1 MRRRTGRN
9 WILSI
14 DQGTTGTRSMVVN
27 DEGSPVA
34 VRYRAH
40 RQISPQTGW
49 VEHDPEEIWRN
60 VEVTV
65 SSALAAAS
73 VKADDLAGVGIAN
86 QGETVMAWD
95 SLTGRPVANAIVWQ
109 CDRTRRVM
117 ERLKRDTRVTRRVHQ
132 ISGLTPDCYFS
143 ASKMRWLYDHVAECR
158 KLARAQRLRMG
169 TLDTWLIWKLSGGS
183 TFITDVTTASR
194 TLLMD
199 IRKLQW
205 SQELLDVFRVDEEWL
220 PRIGFTQGGL
230 ADATIEGRSVP
241 VLASAVDQQS
251 ALYGQCCFHPGT
263 AKCTF
268 GTGAFLLLH
277 TGDKPI
283 WSKHGLLTTP
293 ACATSAM
300 TTYALDGGVYV
311 AGAAVTWMRDN
322 LHLITTD
329 AEAGAL
335 AESVP
340 DSGGVTCIP
349 SLGGL
354 AAPYWERRAKGM
366 FCGLTG
372 STTAAHLARAILEG
386 IAFRV
391 FTVADVMAKDS
402 GQPLRTPL
410 RVDGG
415 LTRNRFLMQFLAG
428 LLNCELVVPP
438 CDETTALGVAWM
450 AGLQAGLYRNQK
462 ALESRWEPAKVFEP
476 QMSSSERARHI
487 SRHKRAIRHL
497 LAWSQDGSL
506 A

>member
-1 MRRRTGRN
+1 MRRHTGRN

-14 DQGTTGTRSMVVN
+14 DQGTTGTRSMVVD

-40 RQISPQTGW
+40 RQITPQTGW

-60 VEVTV
+60 VELTV

-73 VKADDLAGVGIAN
+73 IKPANLAGVGIAN

-95 SLTGRPVANAIVWQ
+95 SVSGRPVANAIVWQ
-109 CDRTRRVM
+109 CDRTRRTM
-117 ERLKRDTRVTRRVHQ
+117 ERLKRNAHVTRRMHR
-132 ISGLTPDCYFS
+132 ISGLVPDCYFS
-143 ASKMRWLYDHVAECR
+143 ASKMRWLYDHIAECR
-158 KLARAQRLRMG
+158 KLARMKRLRMG
-169 TLDTWLIWKLSGGS
+169 TLDAWLIWKLSGGS
-183 TFITDVTTASR
+183 SFVTDATTASR
-194 TLLMD
+194 TLLMNLKTL
-199 IRKLQW
+199 RW
-205 SQELLDVFRVDEEWL
+205 SPELLDIFRIDEEWL
-220 PRIGFTQGGL
+220 PRIGFTRGQL
-230 ADATIEGRSVP
+230 ADATVAERSVP

-251 ALYGQCCFHPGT
+251 ALYGQCCFRAGT

-268 GTGAFLLLH
+268 GTGAFLLMH
-277 TGDKPI
+277 TGEKPV

-293 ACATSAM
+293 ACATPRT
-300 TTYALDGGVYV
+300 TTYALDGGVYI
-311 AGAAVTWMRDN
+311 AGAAVTWMRDK
-322 LHLITTD
+322 LHLFATD

-349 SLGGL
+349 SLAGL
-354 AAPYWERRAKGM
+354 AAPYWERRARGM
-366 FCGLTG
+366 FYGLTS
-372 STTAAHLARAILEG
+372 STTAAHLTRAILEG
-386 IAFRV
+386 VAFRV
-391 FTVADVMAKDS
+391 FTIADVMAKDS
-402 GQPLRTPL
+402 AQPLREPL

-428 LLNCELVVPP
+428 LLNYELAVPP

-450 AGLQAGLYRNQK
+450 AGLEAGLYRSQDD
-462 ALESRWEPAKVFEP
+462 LESRWRPARTFEP
-476 QMSSSERARHI
+476 QMSSSERAGHI

-497 LAWSQDGSL
+497 LEWSQDASF